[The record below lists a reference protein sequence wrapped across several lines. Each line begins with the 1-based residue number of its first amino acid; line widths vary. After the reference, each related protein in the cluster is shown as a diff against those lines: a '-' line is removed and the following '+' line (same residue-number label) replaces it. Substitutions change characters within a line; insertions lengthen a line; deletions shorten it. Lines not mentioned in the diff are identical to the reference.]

1 MSAPTTSPRS
11 MSSTDSRS
19 AAITPPT
26 AHRRPSRS
34 SARTSAARTA
44 ASTSRLPADS
54 VLPAT
59 CGGLRSVLHCD
70 HTDTTTAEHHEG
82 TLREPRRIVR
92 TVCTACGT
100 ELHRDERTLSPIAV
114 EDIPLHLL
122 GGVNLDA
129 IARDHP

>member
-1 MSAPTTSPRS
+1 MSADDLTALEEQHGFTFGGDHTTDGAPATLALVCTNLRCPN
-11 MSSTDSRS
+11 RGQ
-19 AAITPPT
+19 
-26 AHRRPSRS
+26 HVQ
-34 SARTSAARTA
+34 
-44 ASTSRLPADS
+44 LHADS

-59 CGGLRSVLHCD
+59 CGGCGGVLHCD

-92 TVCTACGT
+92 TVCTACGI
-100 ELHRDERTLSPIAV
+100 ELHRDERSLAPIAV

-129 IARDHP
+129 IAREQQ